1 MSTLPFGVDHPLE
14 AAVKNRLQVELDRMP
29 VKKNASSYFEDNS
42 TIKHVDI
49 ITSLYGAYPIL
60 VIQSIL
66 QPIAEAWSAA
76 KTSPVAKGEFWNKRR
91 ARVIQEFIPA
101 PQEHIRCMV
110 RGWFLGSLFGL
121 VDKENDNWLV
131 ASRFARQPLAPQ
143 GLPGALLTDSSEYGD
158 NIARMLEALG
168 LAYVEVGVRNNL
180 EPLGGYVNLLDLGR
194 SGDGEGAGVSRY
206 QVAADF
212 VEHWIQRGTLP
223 SSVGASKRVL
233 TPISRIKITGVEE
246 NASPE
251 DRRNAV
257 VRELETIKEKYAKRH
272 REYMME
278 LDESVNVLSSPPLWI
293 SMAGMIN
300 SSLDQIINAINGIE
314 INGHSNATKAVANDG
329 DMHL

>member
-1 MSTLPFGVDHPLE
+1 
-14 AAVKNRLQVELDRMP
+14 
-29 VKKNASSYFEDNS
+29 
-42 TIKHVDI
+42 
-49 ITSLYGAYPIL
+49 
-60 VIQSIL
+60 
-66 QPIAEAWSAA
+66 
-76 KTSPVAKGEFWNKRR
+76 
-91 ARVIQEFIPA
+91 
-101 PQEHIRCMV
+101 
-110 RGWFLGSLFGL
+110 
-121 VDKENDNWLV
+121 
-131 ASRFARQPLAPQ
+131 
-143 GLPGALLTDSSEYGD
+143 
-158 NIARMLEALG
+158 MLEALG

-257 VRELETIKEKYAKRH
+257 IRELETIKEKYAKRH